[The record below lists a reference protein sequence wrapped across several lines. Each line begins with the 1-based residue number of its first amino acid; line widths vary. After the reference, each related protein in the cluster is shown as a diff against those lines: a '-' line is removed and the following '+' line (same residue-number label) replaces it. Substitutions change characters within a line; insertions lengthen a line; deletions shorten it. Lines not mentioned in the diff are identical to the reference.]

1 MKIPDRI
8 ASAKQALKLSQGIK
22 SIWSHEALTLNQRTL
37 IYQTELMEQLVRNKP
52 RRDLEKSRGWHD
64 FLKKCLKQKIS
75 VQQAQN
81 LWRSLR
87 DQRQLPTRSTISLSK

>member
-22 SIWSHEALTLNQRTL
+22 SIWSHEALTLTQRVL
-37 IYQTELMEQLVRNKP
+37 IYQTELLEKLVRNKP
-52 RRDLEKSRGWHD
+52 QKDLEKGLREYHDWHD

-81 LWRSLR
+81 LWRSVR
-87 DQRQLPTRSTISLSK
+87 DQSQLPAR